1 MEGNHVCC
9 LLRQRLWLASV
20 SQKFTHLSGI
30 TSVHY
35 IGSRNWTQ
43 VSILALQALF
53 QLKQCANPTLP
64 LNNQL
69 DQQGAQKSPV
79 MALRNAN
86 KYDLHCLITE
96 FSICFF
102 PFLSE
107 LVFFW
112 CSNFLLISLID
123 KVVFMMYSI
132 LFSCTYTEWNV
143 KSSNYVLSNTPF
155 LRDTWHLLC
164 VFPIAFSSMY
174 FLL

>member
-1 MEGNHVCC
+1 MCDHVHVCVFTYVSMEVNHVCC
-9 LLRQRLWLASV
+9 LLRQRLWLANV
-20 SQKFTHLSGI
+20 SQKFIHLSGI

-35 IGSRNWTQ
+35 MGSRDWTQ
-43 VSILALQALF
+43 VSIFALQALF
-53 QLKQCANPTLP
+53 QLKQHANPTLP

-69 DQQGAQKSPV
+69 DQQGTQKNPV
-79 MALRNAN
+79 MALTNAN

-107 LVFFW
+107 LVLFW

-132 LFSCTYTEWNV
+132 LFS
-143 KSSNYVLSNTPF
+143 
-155 LRDTWHLLC
+155 
-164 VFPIAFSSMY
+164 
-174 FLL
+174 